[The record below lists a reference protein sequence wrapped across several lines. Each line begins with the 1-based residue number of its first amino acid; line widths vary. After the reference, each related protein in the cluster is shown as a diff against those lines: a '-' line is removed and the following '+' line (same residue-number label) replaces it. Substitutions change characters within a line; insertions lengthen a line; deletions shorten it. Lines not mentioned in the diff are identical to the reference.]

1 MCRSL
6 DYQGADN
13 AFGTV
18 LRNRAEEYLKLWHGS
33 GGTSDVTDGEHNI
46 PEHHN
51 TTTVSF
57 HVQRR
62 EDAKADVA
70 AQVAA
75 RQLLKL
81 SNSCTLNDVVVRR
94 SVALPQQTAATAQA
108 QAAEVAFGNA
118 TNTARHAASQATTGT
133 VWECFFLHTL
143 ADGCYIF
150 TGPFAQNCPLD

>member
-13 AFGTV
+13 VFETV
-18 LRNRAEEYLKLWHGS
+18 LRNRAEEYLKLRHGS
-33 GGTSDVTDGEHNI
+33 GGTSDVADGEHDI

-51 TTTVSF
+51 TATVSF

-62 EDAKADVA
+62 DDTKAEVA

-81 SNSCTLNDVVVRR
+81 SNSCALNDM
-94 SVALPQQTAATAQA
+94 
-108 QAAEVAFGNA
+108 
-118 TNTARHAASQATTGT
+118 
-133 VWECFFLHTL
+133 WWCECR
-143 ADGCYIF
+143 
-150 TGPFAQNCPLD
+150 